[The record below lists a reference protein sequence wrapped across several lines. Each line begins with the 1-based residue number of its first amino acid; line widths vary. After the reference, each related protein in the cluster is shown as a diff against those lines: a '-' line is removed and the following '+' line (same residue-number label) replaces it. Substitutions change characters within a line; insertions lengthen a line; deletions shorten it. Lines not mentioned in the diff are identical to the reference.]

1 MAQKNIPPQE
11 TPEEKHSIILRPE
24 APPHGSYVLPSRK
37 DENDGDMVD
46 LREYWYIILKRRWA
60 VLTFF
65 GIVFVFVLM
74 FTLIQTPIYQSAAL
88 VQIESASN
96 KVMEY
101 KSVTPEEYFPQKDFY
116 QTQYELLKSKTLAQR
131 VIDQLNLDQNE
142 ASQAGHKTS
151 WWGNFFKGSQSESE
165 KEKRLQANLE
175 GKRKSKIASFL
186 ASLKVEPVR
195 NSRLVKINFSSPDP
209 NLAARTANLV
219 AENFITV
226 SMEKKYQANAYAKT
240 FLEERIAQIKI
251 KLEDA
256 ERAQVEY
263 AKKEKIFNFD
273 KGAESTNSQSLQDF
287 NSALSKAQQ
296 ERIKAESIYRELEL
310 AKEGELPQQLESG
323 LVQQLKSSKAKLES
337 DYQEKLKTFKPM
349 YPAMVQLKAQIDGLT
364 SQIQKETLNVKRS
377 IRIAYETAKSNEAML
392 NSKLNTQKDDLLNLQ
407 SRSIQFNI
415 LKREADT
422 NRQLYDGLLQRLKE
436 VSVSGDVNANNILIV
451 DRAEIPQRPA
461 SPNLML
467 NMMIAIL
474 LGLFGGVG
482 LAILF
487 EYLDNT
493 FKNVADIEKFLH
505 MPVLGLIP
513 DAPEELTSPAAIIHE
528 TINNTKSKIVE
539 AFRSTRTALQFSTAT
554 GAPKVL
560 GLTSCFQ
567 SEGKS
572 TCSVSLAIHF
582 AQCGSSVLLI
592 DADLRRASLHKAF
605 EIENKIGLSNILAG
619 LSSAGDAIFKTPVA
633 NLRFMPAGTLPPNPA
648 ELMLNGRFQEFLEK
662 AKEKFD
668 LIIVDGPP
676 VLGLADAIIIANLVD
691 KLLVVIEA
699 GSTPRNM
706 AIAAMKRLT
715 SSGIKPL
722 GVIFNKMKNDPLGY
736 GYDYYYYYAHGY
748 YGEENETS
756 GLFKGKKKPRPK
768 PQG

>member
-1 MAQKNIPPQE
+1 MAAKKNLPSE
-11 TPEEKHSIILRPE
+11 SPEEQHLPILNPE
-24 APPHGSYVLPSRK
+24 ASNLGSYVLPPK
-37 DENDGDMVD
+37 DGTEDEDMID
-46 LREYWYIILKRRWA
+46 LREYWYIILKRRWTI
-60 VLTFF
+60 VTFF
-65 GIVFVFVLM
+65 GIIFVFVLM
-74 FTLIQTPIYQSAAL
+74 FTLLQTPLYRSAAL
-88 VQIESASN
+88 VQIESGSN
-96 KVMEY
+96 RVMDY

-142 ASQAGHKTS
+142 ESQNKNHTS
-151 WWGNFFKGSQSESE
+151 WWGNFFKGSQSDLE
-165 KEKRLQANLE
+165 KEKRLQVNLE
-175 GKRKSKIASFL
+175 AKKNAKIASFL
-186 ASLKVEPVR
+186 GNLKIEPVR
-195 NSRLVKINFSSPDP
+195 NSRLVKIAFLSPDP
-209 NLAARTANLV
+209 NLAARVVNLV
-219 AENFITV
+219 AESFITI

-240 FLEERIAQIKI
+240 FLEERIAQVKI
-251 KLEDA
+251 KLEEA

-263 AKKEKIFNFD
+263 AKQEKIFNFD

-287 NSALSKAQQ
+287 NSALSRAQQ
-296 ERIKAESIYRELEL
+296 ERIKAESVYRELEL
-310 AKEGELPQQLESG
+310 AKEGDLPQQLESA
-323 LVQQLKSSKAKLES
+323 LIQQLKANKAKLES
-337 DYQEKLKTFKPM
+337 DYQEKLKTFKPL
-349 YPAMVQLKAQIDGLT
+349 YPAMIQLKAQIDGLT

-377 IRIAYETAKSNEAML
+377 IRVAYETAKSNEAML
-392 NSKLNTQKDDLLNLQ
+392 NTKLNSQKDELLNLQ

-451 DRAEIPQRPA
+451 DRAEIPQHPY
-461 SPNLML
+461 SPNLMM
-467 NMMIAIL
+467 NMIIAIL
-474 LGLFGGVG
+474 LGLFGGIG
-482 LAILF
+482 LAVLF

-493 FKNVADIEKFLH
+493 FKNVGDIEKFLGI
-505 MPVLGLIP
+505 PVLGLIP
-513 DAPEELTSPAAIIHE
+513 DAPEELSSPSAIIHE
-528 TINNTKSKIVE
+528 TLNNSKSKIVE

-560 GLTSCFQ
+560 GLTSCFA

-572 TCSVSLAIHF
+572 TSSVSLAIHF

-619 LSSAGDAIFKTPVA
+619 LSSAGDAIYKTPVE
-633 NLRFMPAGTLPPNPA
+633 NLHFMASGTLPPNPA
-648 ELMLNGRFQEFLEK
+648 ELMLNGRFEELLEK

-676 VLGLADAIIIANLVD
+676 ILGLADAIIIANLVE

-706 AIAAMKRLT
+706 ATAAMKRLK

-748 YGEENETS
+748 YGEDMP
-756 GLFKGKKKPRPK
+756 GLKGKKKPQK
-768 PQG
+768 EKS

>member
-11 TPEEKHSIILRPE
+11 TPEEHHSIMLRPE
-24 APPHGSYVLPSRK
+24 APQGSFVLPPRE
-37 DENDGDMVD
+37 DADDGDMVD

-60 VLTFF
+60 VMTFF

-74 FTLIQTPIYQSAAL
+74 FTLIQTPIYQSAVL
-88 VQIESASN
+88 IQIDSASN
-96 KVMEY
+96 KIMEY
-101 KSVTPEEYFPQKDFY
+101 DSVTPEERYPQKDFY

-131 VIDQLNLDQNE
+131 VIDQLNLNQNDI
-142 ASQAGHKTS
+142 SQAGNKTS
-151 WWGNFFKGSQSESE
+151 WWGNFFKGSQSDLE
-165 KEKRLQANLE
+165 KEKRLQVNMEA
-175 GKRKSKIASFL
+175 KRMSKVSDFL
-186 ASLKVEPVR
+186 NSLQIEPVR
-195 NSRLVKINFSSPDP
+195 NARLVKIKFSSPDP

-263 AKKEKIFNFD
+263 AKQEKIFNFD

-310 AKEGELPQQLESG
+310 AKEGELPQQLESA

-392 NSKLNTQKDDLLNLQ
+392 NTKLNTQKDDLLNLQ

-436 VSVSGDVNANNILIV
+436 VSVSGDVNTNNILIV
-451 DRAEIPQRPA
+451 DRAEIPQHPI
-461 SPNLML
+461 SPNFML
-467 NMMIAIL
+467 NMMIAVL

-513 DAPEELTSPAAIIHE
+513 HAPEELTSPSAIIHE
-528 TINNTKSKIVE
+528 TLNNTKSKVVE

-582 AQCGSSVLLI
+582 SQCGSSVLLI

-605 EIENKIGLSNILAG
+605 EIENKIGLSNVLSG
-619 LSSAGDAIFKTPVA
+619 LSGGGDAIHTTPVK
-633 NLRFMPAGTLPPNPA
+633 NLSFMAAGPLPPNPA
-648 ELMLNGRFQEFLEK
+648 ELMLNGRFQEFIDQ

-668 LIIVDGPP
+668 VIIVDGPP
-676 VLGLADAIIIANLVD
+676 ILGLADAIIIAKLVE

-706 AIAAMKRLT
+706 AIAAMKRLK

-748 YGEENETS
+748 YGDENETS
-756 GLFKGKKKPRPK
+756 GLFKGKRKPRPK
-768 PQG
+768 SKG